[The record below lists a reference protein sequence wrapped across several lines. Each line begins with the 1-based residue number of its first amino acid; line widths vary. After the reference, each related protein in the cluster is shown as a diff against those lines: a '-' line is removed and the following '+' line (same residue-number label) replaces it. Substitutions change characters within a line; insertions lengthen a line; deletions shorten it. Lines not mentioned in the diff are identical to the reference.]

1 MKKQFLSVPV
11 QYDTSIQ
18 LQADD
23 LKIPVEILVM
33 HDQINLNQSNFDFEV
48 IDNEITK
55 ESIKNIPILG
65 YIKKIDGSDEQ
76 DFAGHEMEVVIKDG
90 EIKVVYLERPIGV
103 VPETN
108 NYEYVEKDGKKYVK
122 VIGYLWKDYLNEGYE
137 ILQENPNKSV
147 SMEIIVDAY
156 ELRKDGII
164 DIKAYRYT
172 GITVLGDDVLPG
184 MSGANIQVIGQF
196 SENQKFSQE
205 FYERVEKLNLELRNF
220 QNQSSLE
227 VDINNN
233 NNNKEGGKELVDE
246 KLELLKKYN
255 LAEETISFKIEEL
268 SLEEIESKI
277 AEHFALLA
285 SQKQEEIIN
294 ALRAETFKDRWG
306 DEYFR
311 YSYVDNSEAEVFAY
325 DRQDN
330 WRLYGF
336 TYSMNGDN
344 VAIDFESKKR
354 KKFEI
359 VDFIEGDVVFEL
371 LSKEAVEYEVSVKE
385 KELQESFSAEKDI
398 IVKEI
403 KDEYNNKISE
413 YETNLTSLTEQF
425 NLIQTENSQLKELN
439 ASLSEFKTN
448 TEQAQQEAFEK
459 KQKELKEELVTN
471 FSKVLTAEEIQSVV
485 DKDLSIEEM
494 EKDFKLIYAEKDLQ
508 IKFNKKNNKKTET
521 EIPLLFAKKSNKD
534 SWTSCIKK

>member
-164 DIKAYRYT
+164 NIKAYRYT

-233 NNNKEGGKELVDE
+233 NKEGGKELVDE

-277 AEHFALLA
+277 AEHFALLT

-306 DEYFR
+306 DEYSR

-385 KELQESFSAEKDI
+385 KELQESFSVEKDI

-425 NLIQTENSQLKELN
+425 NLIQTENSQLKESN

-471 FSKVLTAEEIQSVV
+471 FSKVLTTEEIQSVV